1 MISKLSF
8 YKGDGP
14 KPRLKTHLE
23 ELLELYA
30 ISRCHFDHPKKI
42 LVLDLKWHTDI
53 AYSSNNN
60 IQNALSFNAKIQN
73 YHAQLFSH
81 SPFKIVYS
89 QLHAILKLRTM
100 SNS

>member
-30 ISRCHFDHPKKI
+30 ISRCHFDHPKKF

-73 YHAQLFSH
+73 
-81 SPFKIVYS
+81 PKFKIIMRNFS
-89 QLHAILKLRTM
+89 ATRPLKLYIASCM
-100 SNS
+100 QF